1 MSKHANKEQITVTEA
16 EATLQRFE
24 RERNDVLDRRTLLA
38 DKRRE
43 IAFDAL
49 SGDKSASKLLDGLHR
64 EAVELESRL
73 VSVNDAIAEAQRR
86 LAAAREHEAREADG
100 EKASALCRVLTEFLQ
115 TARALDAALV
125 TVAEHGNRLHELQ
138 ASMHMLGA
146 AVPSAAQLD
155 ALGYRCLLTA
165 IGGTVWRRHFETLAP
180 HERRSFSEL
189 CALWGRTLQR
199 SIAARLG
206 DAEQISNEQTKT
218 ETEAA

>member
-1 MSKHANKEQITVTEA
+1 MSSKTNATKQPSIAEA

-24 RERNDVLDRRTLLA
+24 AERNDVVERKTALA

-64 EAVELESRL
+64 EAVELESR
-73 VSVNDAIAEAQRR
+73 VISVNDAIAEAQRR
-86 LAAAREHEAREADG
+86 LAAAREHEQREADG

-138 ASMHMLGA
+138 ASMHML
-146 AVPSAAQLD
+146 
-155 ALGYRCLLTA
+155 
-165 IGGTVWRRHFETLAP
+165 
-180 HERRSFSEL
+180 
-189 CALWGRTLQR
+189 
-199 SIAARLG
+199 
-206 DAEQISNEQTKT
+206 
-218 ETEAA
+218 

>member
-24 RERNDVLDRRTLLA
+24 RERNDVLDRKTLLA

-73 VSVNDAIAEAQRR
+73 VSVNDAIAEATRR
-86 LAAAREHEAREADG
+86 LAAAREHEARAADR
-100 EKASALCRVLTEFLQ
+100 EKASALAGVLTEFLQ
-115 TARALDAALV
+115 TARRLDAALA
-125 TVAEHGNRLHELQ
+125 TVAEHGNKLHELQ

-146 AVPSAAQLD
+146 AVPNAAQLD
-155 ALGYRCLLTA
+155 SLGFRCLLTA
-165 IGGTVWRRHFETLAP
+165 CAATPWRRHFETLAP
-180 HERRSFSEL
+180 HERRSFTEL
-189 CALWGRTLQR
+189 CAYWARTLER
-199 SIAARLG
+199 GIAARLG
-206 DAEQISNEQTKT
+206 DGEQQTAT
-218 ETEAA
+218 EPEAA